1 MAIPSFPLNRKHLF
15 GCQLALLMGSM
26 MLLRRN
32 NKTKRKHKCWIRGI
46 FLRRR
51 EHGQFYTLFQE
62 LKFDDRTLH
71 HTTHHVCLF
80 CKMAPSTY
88 FESDWTLHNT
98 CFKANDSVSPILR
111 RSSAD
116 TRFHQKL
123 SCRKCRNGRESRT
136 RFICRRSL
144 QPQGTDV
151 STCLRRG
158 KDLPVIVS
166 QTD

>member
-1 MAIPSFPLNRKHLF
+1 
-15 GCQLALLMGSM
+15 

-51 EHGQFYTLFQE
+51 EHGQFYALFQE

-71 HTTHHVCLF
+71 HTTHHVCFFF
-80 CKMAPSTY
+80 CKMAPNTY

-98 CFKANDSVSPILR
+98 CFKVNDSVSPILR
-111 RSSAD
+111 RSSQ
-116 TRFHQKL
+116 THV
-123 SCRKCRNGRESRT
+123 SVGSVVNGRQSRT
-136 RFICRRSL
+136 RFICCRSL

-151 STCLRRG
+151 SKCLRRG
-158 KDLPVIVS
+158 RDPPVIVS
-166 QTD
+166 QTDRSCENQFLSWLGQDKVEQIRGLGVSAD

>member
-1 MAIPSFPLNRKHLF
+1 
-15 GCQLALLMGSM
+15 
-26 MLLRRN
+26 
-32 NKTKRKHKCWIRGI
+32 
-46 FLRRR
+46 
-51 EHGQFYTLFQE
+51 
-62 LKFDDRTLH
+62 
-71 HTTHHVCLF
+71 
-80 CKMAPSTY
+80 MAPSTY

-98 CFKANDSVSPILR
+98 CFKANDSVSPQEPINRLLVADITQII
-111 RSSAD
+111 SD
-116 TRFHQKL
+116 TRFHQKF